1 MTRHTHR
8 HPFSKLPRTVLI
20 ALSAAIMVACSG
32 GGSEGGSAS
41 GSTEGLTEMTKGD
54 ANAPHTLIE
63 YASTTCGACGAY
75 HTTMSDTIE
84 ELVDAGKLRFVF
96 RDYPRDSVDTAA
108 FVLARCGGTGESYFN
123 ILDDI
128 YENQQGLLAS
138 ARNSTVRGF
147 LETIGSRHGV
157 SKEMF
162 ATCLEDET
170 IRAQITASSNAGNND
185 GVTGTPTLF
194 LDGRVLENPD
204 GRSPESLRSL
214 VDPDAATQ

>member
-8 HPFSKLPRTVLI
+8 HSFSRLPRTVLI
-20 ALSAAIMVACSG
+20 ALSATIMVACSG
-32 GGSEGGSAS
+32 STPDAGANAS
-41 GSTEGLTEMTKGD
+41 VEGLVEMAKGD

-75 HTTMSDTIE
+75 HTTMTETID

-96 RDYPRDSVDTAA
+96 RDFPRDSVDTAA
-108 FVLARCGGTGESYFN
+108 FVLARCGGEETYFD

-128 YENQQGLLAS
+128 YEHQQGLLAA
-138 ARNSTVRGF
+138 ARNSTVRGV
-147 LETIGSRHGV
+147 LETIGERHNV
-157 SKEMF
+157 SKDMF
-162 ATCLEDET
+162 ATCLDDET
-170 IRAQITASSNAGNND
+170 IRAQITASSNAGSND

-194 LDGRVLENPD
+194 LDGRLLETPD